1 MVCRSCVIL
10 EVVMVIAVWKLV
22 GLVMVCIRY
31 KCCVICVMCVM
42 CDVCACVCVCV
53 CVCRLRCEGVW
64 MGRWRKR
71 NMG

>member
-31 KCCVICVMCVM
+31 KCCVICVMCDV
-42 CDVCACVCVCV
+42 CDV
-53 CVCRLRCEGVW
+53 
-64 MGRWRKR
+64 
-71 NMG
+71 